1 MPAPFPG
8 GSKVRPLILACAA
21 SLLLSVPAAAQDT
34 PSEPADTPGPD
45 CFRAGQVGGWG
56 IIDGRTIRVRINSSR
71 QYALRTVG
79 SARALRWEMGIA
91 LSSFSGWICVGHVQ
105 DVYIHRVGQM
115 PRSWLVESVEALS
128 DATSGEATAQANAAP

>member
-1 MPAPFPG
+1 
-8 GSKVRPLILACAA
+8 VRSLILAFAA
-21 SLLLSVPAAAQDT
+21 SLLLGAPAAAQDA
-34 PSEPADTPGPD
+34 PSEPADTHGPD

-91 LSSFSGWICVGHVQ
+91 LSSYSGWVCVGDVQ

-115 PRSWLVESVEALS
+115 PRSWLVESVEALP
-128 DATSGEATAQANAAP
+128 DETPEEAAQ